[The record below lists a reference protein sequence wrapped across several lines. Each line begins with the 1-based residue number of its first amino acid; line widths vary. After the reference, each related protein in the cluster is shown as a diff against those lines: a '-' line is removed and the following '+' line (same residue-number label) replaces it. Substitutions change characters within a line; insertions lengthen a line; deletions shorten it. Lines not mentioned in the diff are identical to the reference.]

1 MNYQGKRWRTIW
13 RNENDA
19 AGSIGVIDQR
29 LLPHEFKTLTL
40 RTMED
45 CAEAIRNMTVRGA
58 PLIGATAAYGLCFAL
73 RDDPTDAGLAAA
85 YHTLHQTRPTA
96 INLKWALDQM
106 QAAVAQLP
114 PTKRLDAAY
123 ARAAE
128 LCDQDVAVN
137 EAIGRF
143 GLRILRE
150 IYVKKVG
157 GRLPLAGKLNVLT
170 HCNAGWLACVD
181 WGTALAPIFM
191 AHDLKIP
198 IHVWVDETR
207 PRNQGASL
215 TAWELNQHGVPH
227 TVVVDNAGGHLM
239 QHGLVDLVIVGTD
252 RTTAQGDVCNKIGTY
267 LKALAARDNGVPFY
281 VALPGSTID
290 WTLRD
295 GLTEIPIE
303 ERSAREITHLRGK
316 SADGSLAEIQVT
328 PDGSPACNYGFDVT
342 PARLVTAL
350 ITEKGVCPASEAAL
364 RKLFAT

>member
-13 RNENDA
+13 RNEDDA
-19 AGSIGVIDQR
+19 TIGVVDQR

-40 RTMED
+40 RTMDD
-45 CAEAIRNMTVRGA
+45 CAGAIRNMTVRGA
-58 PLIGATAAYGLCFAL
+58 PLIGATAAYGICLAL
-73 RDDPTDAGLAAA
+73 RADPSDVALTAA
-85 YHTLHQTRPTA
+85 YATLHQTRPTA

-106 QAAVAQLP
+106 RGAVAQLP
-114 PTKRLDAAY
+114 PAKRLESAY
-123 ARAAE
+123 ERAAE
-128 LCDQDVAVN
+128 LCDEDVAVN
-137 EAIGRF
+137 EAIGRH
-143 GLRILRE
+143 GLEIFRE
-150 IYVKKVG
+150 ILAKK
-157 GRLPLAGKLNVLT
+157 PAGSKLNVLT

-191 AHDLKIP
+191 AHDAGLP
-198 IHVWVDETR
+198 VHVWVDETR

-252 RTTAQGDVCNKIGTY
+252 RTTARGDVCNKIGTY
-267 LKALAARDNGVPFY
+267 LKALAARDSNVPFY

-290 WTLRD
+290 WTIHD
-295 GLTEIPIE
+295 GLKEIPIE
-303 ERSAREITHLRGK
+303 ERSASEVTHLRGK
-316 SADGSLAEIQVT
+316 TAEGAMAEIQVT

-350 ITEKGVCPASEAAL
+350 ITEKGVCAASEEGL
-364 RKLFAT
+364 KNLFRR

>member
-13 RNENDA
+13 RNDDDA
-19 AGSIGVIDQR
+19 SGSIGVIDQR
-29 LLPHEFKTLTL
+29 VLPHEFKTLTL
-40 RTMED
+40 RTMEE

-58 PLIGATAAYGLCFAL
+58 PLIGVTAAYGICFAL
-73 RDDPTDAGLAAA
+73 RDDPSDVALSSA
-85 YHTLHQTRPTA
+85 YTTLHKTRPTA

-106 QAAVAQLP
+106 QDAVGQLP
-114 PTKRLDAAY
+114 PAKRLAAAY

-128 LCDQDVAVN
+128 LCDEDAAVC
-137 EAIGRF
+137 ESIGRHALEIF
-143 GLRILRE
+143 RKILAA
-150 IYVKKVG
+150 K
-157 GRLPLAGKLNVLT
+157 PAGSKLNVLT

-181 WGTALAPIFM
+181 WGTALSPIFQ
-191 AHDLKIP
+191 AHDAGMP

-239 QHGLVDLVIVGTD
+239 QHRLVDLCIVGTD

-281 VALPGSTID
+281 VALPSSTID
-290 WTLRD
+290 WTIRD
-295 GLTEIPIE
+295 GLKEIPIE
-303 ERSAREITHLRGK
+303 ERSATEVTHLRGK
-316 SADGSLAEIQVT
+316 TADGSLAEIQVT

-350 ITEKGVCPASEAAL
+350 ITEKGTCAASEAGL
-364 RKLFAT
+364 KELFGK

>member
-13 RNENDA
+13 RNDNDE

-29 LLPHEFKTLTL
+29 LLPHEFKTLAL
-40 RTMED
+40 RTMEE

-58 PLIGATAAYGLCFAL
+58 PLIGATAAYGICLAL
-73 RDDPTDAGLAAA
+73 RDDPTDAALAAA
-85 YHTLHQTRPTA
+85 YATLHKTRPTA

-114 PTKRLDAAY
+114 PAKRLESAY
-123 ARAAE
+123 IRAAE
-128 LCDQDVAVN
+128 LCNEDVAVN
-137 EAIGRF
+137 EAIGRN
-143 GLRILRE
+143 GLAIFRE
-150 IYVKKVG
+150 VLAKK
-157 GRLPLAGKLNVLT
+157 PAGSKLNVLT

-191 AHDLKIP
+191 AHDAGLP

-239 QHGLVDLVIVGTD
+239 QHGLVDLCIVGTD

-281 VALPGSTID
+281 VALPSSTID
-290 WTLRD
+290 WTIRD
-295 GLTEIPIE
+295 GLAEIPIE
-303 ERSAREITHLRGK
+303 QRSAAEVTHLRGK
-316 SADGSLAEIQVT
+316 TASGAVAEIQVT

-342 PARLVTAL
+342 PARLVTGL
-350 ITEKGVCPASEAAL
+350 ITEKGVCAASEDGL
-364 RKLFAT
+364 KGLFQQ